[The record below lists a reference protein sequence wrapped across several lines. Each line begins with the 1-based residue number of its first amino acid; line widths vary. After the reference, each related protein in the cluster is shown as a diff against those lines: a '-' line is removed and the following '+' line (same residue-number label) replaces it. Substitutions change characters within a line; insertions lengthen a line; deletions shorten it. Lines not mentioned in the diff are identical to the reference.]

1 MRRLWMLIAV
11 CVSVLSL
18 SCWGDTIV
26 LTDGTSRTGVVSRIE
41 IGDSVELLQVNLEKE
56 EARIESFDLD
66 SIARI
71 ELDYVD
77 TALFTLILK
86 SGDIVTGK
94 LLNSP
99 LEAILDFQTQD
110 GNVLQ
115 FDSDAVAEVRL
126 GMRQPSDTPL
136 PTLKP
141 SFGYGLSVS
150 GSSVSITRD
159 AIAWFSEDWLLV
171 ASLGMQGWWQANRLN
186 LGVTNGLT
194 YLRRIGAL
202 YWGVGTTA
210 SYDMTALAWHA
221 ALHFRVV
228 IPLML
233 TDRAS
238 FLSLSIG
245 ILRQ

>member
-1 MRRLWMLIAV
+1 MRQHWVLIAV
-11 CVSVLSL
+11 CVCMFSL

-26 LTDGTSRTGVVSRIE
+26 LMDGTSRTGVVSRIV
-41 IGDSVELLQVNLEKE
+41 IGDSVELLQVNLRKK

-66 SIARI
+66 SIARV
-71 ELDYVD
+71 ELDYID
-77 TALFTLILK
+77 TALFTLILR
-86 SGDIVTGK
+86 SGDIVSGK

-99 LEAILDFQTQD
+99 LDGILDFQTQD
-110 GNVLQ
+110 GNILQ
-115 FDSDAVAEVRL
+115 FDSDAVVEIRL
-126 GMRQPSDTPL
+126 GMRQPGEEPW

-141 SFGYGLSVS
+141 SFGYGLSIS
-150 GSSVSITRD
+150 GNSVSITRD

-186 LGVTNGLT
+186 LGVVNGLT
-194 YLRRIGAL
+194 YLRRIGLL

-210 SYDMTALAWHA
+210 SYDITALTWRA
-221 ALHFRVV
+221 ALQFRVV

-238 FLSLSIG
+238 FLSFSIG
-245 ILRQ
+245 VLRQ